1 MAEKVPQNFS
11 NHTRFDPPFHFFVLP
26 VFLLSVIVAIV
37 NLVRHPSVL
46 AAWLVVFMVAAMLAV
61 AKARA
66 YALKVQDRV
75 IRLEER
81 LRLAILVDKPLRA
94 RITELSES
102 QLVGLRF
109 ASDAEL
115 PALAAKALS
124 EKLSKA
130 EIKQAVTQWR
140 ADYWRV

>member
-1 MAEKVPQNFS
+1 MSEKVPQNLA

-26 VFLLSVIVAIV
+26 VFAITVIIVIVH
-37 NLVRHPSVL
+37 LVTHPSL
-46 AAWLVVFMVAAMLAV
+46 HSAWLLVFAVAAATAV
-61 AKARA
+61 VKTRTNS
-66 YALKVQDRV
+66 LKVQDRV

-81 LRLAILVDKPLRA
+81 LRLAILLDKPLRA

-115 PALAAKALS
+115 PALAARALQ
-124 EKLSKA
+124 EKLSNA
-130 EIKQAVTQWR
+130 EIKKAVTQWR
-140 ADYWRV
+140 PDYWRV